1 MSEIRELWPGWE
13 TIRVV
18 GKGGFGK
25 VYEVR
30 KMDENA
36 VGDYRSALKVI
47 SIPPS
52 EDDYLSYKDDG
63 YDDES
68 ITSIFRNQMSDIEKE
83 FSLMA
88 QFKGTSHIVSYEEH
102 KIIPNE
108 RT

>member
-36 VGDYRSALKVI
+36 VQPG
-47 SIPPS
+47 
-52 EDDYLSYKDDG
+52 
-63 YDDES
+63 
-68 ITSIFRNQMSDIEKE
+68 
-83 FSLMA
+83 
-88 QFKGTSHIVSYEEH
+88 
-102 KIIPNE
+102 
-108 RT
+108 